1 MMELMRVPKLLLSL
15 IVACGSTFAADLT
28 EQYKSVADKIIDAAL
43 ADNDGYAKLAYLCDR
58 IGARLS
64 GMPSLDR
71 AIKWS
76 EETMKSDGLSNV
88 RVIPVKV
95 PKWVRGAESAQML
108 EPENK
113 PLHMLGLG
121 MSVGTPQGGITAD
134 AVVVNDFD
142 ELNKLGADGV
152 RGKIVVFNEAWVNYG
167 ATGQY
172 RRAGPSI
179 AASLGAVA
187 VLVRSITPLAMQ
199 IPHTGTLDYDEAQP
213 KIPAAAL
220 TIEDAMMLG
229 RFAAQKL
236 PIKIHLEMAA
246 HMDADADSGDVMGE
260 IPGREHPEEV
270 VVLGGHVDSWDV
282 GRGAQDDGS
291 GIIAS
296 LQAVALIKKLGLT
309 PRRTIR
315 VVFWVNEE
323 NGGRGGE
330 AYRAW
335 IGNAI
340 KNHVAAIEMDGGAE
354 APVGFGYGAGGFGGG
369 GGGRGRGGRGRGGP
383 STPAPVAPG
392 NSMAMLKQIGS
403 LLNRINAGDISN
415 GGGGSDIGP
424 LTREGVPALGERSVG
439 THYFDWHHTETDT
452 LDKVDLNDFRKSVA
466 AMAVMSYVLAD
477 MPEKLA
483 GSR

>member
-1 MMELMRVPKLLLSL
+1 LKSMRLPKLLFSL
-15 IVACGSTFAADLT
+15 TLACSAMFAADLAD
-28 EQYKSVADKIIDAAL
+28 QYKSVADKLIDAAL

-76 EETMKSDGLSNV
+76 EATMKSDGLSNV

-108 EPENK
+108 APEMK

-121 MSVGTPQGGITAD
+121 MSVGTPPGGITGD
-134 AVVVNDFD
+134 VVVVDDFD
-142 ELNKLGADGV
+142 ALDKLGAAGV
-152 RGKIVVFNEAWVNYG
+152 RGKIVLFNEKWVNYG

-172 RRAGPSI
+172 RRAGPSR
-179 AASLGAVA
+179 AAALGAVA
-187 VLVRSITPLAMQ
+187 LLIRAVTPLAMQ

-213 KIPAAAL
+213 KIPSAAL
-220 TIEDAMMLG
+220 SVEDALMLG
-229 RFAAQKL
+229 RFAALKL
-236 PIKIHLEMAA
+236 PIRVHLEMAA
-246 HMDADADSGDVMGE
+246 HQDADVDSGDVMGE
-260 IPGREHPEEV
+260 IPGREHPEEI
-270 VVLGGHVDSWDV
+270 VVLGGHIDSWDV

-296 LQAVALIKKLGLT
+296 LQAVALIKKLGLQ

-335 IGNAI
+335 VGDAI

-369 GGGRGRGGRGRGGP
+369 RGRGGRGATSAP
-383 STPAPVAPG
+383 DPATQ
-392 NSMAMLKQIGS
+392 NSMNLLKQAGR
-403 LLNRINAGDISN
+403 LLERINAGEITG

-424 LTREGVPALGERSVG
+424 LMRDGVPGLGERSVG
-439 THYFDWHHTETDT
+439 LHYFDWHHTETDT
-452 LDKVDLNDFRKSVA
+452 LDKVNPEDFRKSVA
-466 AMAVMSYVLAD
+466 AMAVISYILAD

-483 GSR
+483 GERQ

>member
-1 MMELMRVPKLLLSL
+1 MRIPKLCFSIAL
-15 IVACGSTFAADLT
+15 ACGAMLAADLT
-28 EQYKSVADKIIDAAL
+28 EQYKSVADRLIDAAL
-43 ADNDGYAKLAYLCDR
+43 IDNDGYAKLAYLCDR

-76 EETMKSDGLSNV
+76 EATMKSDGLSNV

-95 PKWVRGAESAQML
+95 PKWVRGAESAHML
-108 EPENK
+108 APESK

-121 MSVGTPQGGITAD
+121 MSVGTPPGGITAD
-134 AVVVNDFD
+134 VVVVDDFD
-142 ELNKLGADGV
+142 QLAKLGSAGV
-152 RGKIVVFNEAWVNYG
+152 RGKIVVYNEKWVDYG
-167 ATGQY
+167 TTGQY
-172 RRAGPSI
+172 RRAGPSR
-179 AASLGAVA
+179 AAALGAVA
-187 VLVRSITPLAMQ
+187 VLLRSVTPLAMQ
-199 IPHTGTLDYDEAQP
+199 IPHTGMLDYDDAQP

-220 TIEDAMMLG
+220 SVEDALMLG
-229 RFAAQKL
+229 RFAAQNL
-236 PIKIHLEMAA
+236 PIKVHLEMAA
-246 HMDADADSGDVMGE
+246 HMDPDADSGDVMGE

-270 VVLGGHVDSWDV
+270 VVLGGHIDSWDV

-296 LQAVALIKKLGLT
+296 LQAVALIKKLGLQ

-323 NGGRGGE
+323 NGERGGE

-335 IGNAI
+335 VGDAV

-354 APVGFGYGAGGFGGG
+354 APRGFGFGAFGF
-369 GGGRGRGGRGRGGP
+369 GRGRGGRGVA
-383 STPAPVAPG
+383 TIPAAP
-392 NSMAMLKQIGS
+392 NPPMDQSMAMMKQIGR
-403 LLNRINAGDISN
+403 LLDRIEAGLIFP

-424 LTREGVPALGERSVG
+424 LMRDGVPGIGEQSVG

-452 LDKVDLNDFRKSVA
+452 LDKVNPEDFRKSIA
-466 AMAVMSYVLAD
+466 ALAVMSYVLAD
-477 MPEKLA
+477 MPERLA
-483 GSR
+483 GR

>member
-1 MMELMRVPKLLLSL
+1 MRVLTVLFCLG
-15 IVACGSTFAADLT
+15 VASGADLAD
-28 EQYKSVADKIIDAAL
+28 QYKPVADRLIDAAL

-64 GMPSLDR
+64 GMASLDR

-76 EETMKSDGLSNV
+76 EATMKGDGLSNV

-121 MSVGTPQGGITAD
+121 MSVGTPRGGITAD
-134 AVVVNDFD
+134 VVVVQDFD
-142 ELNKLGADGV
+142 QLNKLGKDGV
-152 RGKIVVFNEAWVNYG
+152 RGKIVLYNEQWVNYG

-187 VLVRSITPLAMQ
+187 VLVRSVTPLAMQ
-199 IPHTGTLDYDEAQP
+199 IPHTGTLDYDDAQP
-213 KIPAAAL
+213 KIPAAAI

-229 RFAAQKL
+229 RFAALKL
-236 PIKIHLEMAA
+236 PIKVHLEMAA
-246 HMDADADSGDVMGE
+246 HMEPDADSGDVMGE

-296 LQAVALIKKLGLT
+296 LQAVALIKKLGLQ

-330 AYRAW
+330 AYRTWVGDAV
-335 IGNAI
+335 

-354 APVGFGYGAGGFGGG
+354 APAGFGYGAGGFGGG
-369 GGGRGRGGRGRGGP
+369 GGRGRGERGRAGIAGAVN
-383 STPAPVAPG
+383 PAEE

-403 LLNRINAGDISN
+403 LLNRINASDISA

-424 LTREGVPALGERSVG
+424 LMRDGVPGLGERSVG
-439 THYFDWHHTETDT
+439 LHYFDWHHTETDT
-452 LDKVDLNDFRKSVA
+452 LDKVDLGDFRKSVA
-466 AMAVMSYVLAD
+466 ALAVMSYVLAD
-477 MPEKLA
+477 MPDKLA

>member
-1 MMELMRVPKLLLSL
+1 MRLSKLLLCSAL
-15 IVACGSTFAADLT
+15 ACGAMFAADLT
-28 EQYKSVADKIIDAAL
+28 DQYKSIADRLIDAAL
-43 ADNDGYAKLAYLCDR
+43 ADHDGYAKLAYLCDR

-76 EETMKSDGLSNV
+76 EATMKSDGLSNV

-95 PKWVRGAESAQML
+95 PKWVRGSESAQML
-108 EPENK
+108 APENK

-121 MSVGTPQGGITAD
+121 MSVGTPPGGITAE
-134 AVVVNDFD
+134 VVVVDDFD
-142 ELNKLGADGV
+142 DLAKLGAEGV
-152 RGKIVVFNEAWVNYG
+152 RGKIVLYNEKWVNYG

-172 RRAGPSI
+172 RRAGPSR
-179 AASLGAVA
+179 AAALGAVA
-187 VLVRSITPLAMQ
+187 VLLRAVTPLAMQ
-199 IPHTGTLDYDEAQP
+199 IPHTGTLDYDDAQP

-220 TIEDAMMLG
+220 SVEDALMLG

-236 PIKIHLEMAA
+236 PIRVHLEMAA
-246 HMDADADSGDVMGE
+246 HMEPDANSGDVMGE

-270 VVLGGHVDSWDV
+270 VVLGGHIDSWDV

-296 LQAVALIKKLGLT
+296 LQAVALIKKLGLQ

-335 IGNAI
+335 VGDAV

-369 GGGRGRGGRGRGGP
+369 RGRGRDGAAPAAP
-383 STPAPVAPG
+383 SLAAE

-403 LLNRINAGDISN
+403 LLNRINAGEISG

-424 LTREGVPALGERSVG
+424 LMRDGVPGLGERSVG
-439 THYFDWHHTETDT
+439 LHYFDWHHTETDT
-452 LDKVDLNDFRKSVA
+452 LDKVNLDDFRKSVA

>member
-1 MMELMRVPKLLLSL
+1 M
-15 IVACGSTFAADLT
+15 FAADLT
-28 EQYKSVADKIIDAAL
+28 DQYKSVADRLIDAAL
-43 ADNDGYAKLAYLCDR
+43 VDNDGYAKLAYLCDR

-71 AIKWS
+71 AIQWS
-76 EETMKSDGLSNV
+76 AATMKSDGLSNV

-95 PKWVRGAESAQML
+95 PKWVRGAESAQL
-108 EPENK
+108 LQPENK
-113 PLHMLGLG
+113 PLQMLGLG
-121 MSVGTPQGGITAD
+121 MSVGTPKGGITAD
-134 AVVVNDFD
+134 VVVVEDFD
-142 ELNKLGADGV
+142 QLQKLGADGV
-152 RGKIVVFNEAWVNYG
+152 RGKIVLYNEKWVNYG

-179 AASLGAVA
+179 AAGLGAVA
-187 VLVRSITPLAMQ
+187 VLLRSVTPLAMQ

-220 TIEDAMMLG
+220 SVEDALTLG
-229 RFAAQKL
+229 RFAALKI
-236 PIKIHLEMAA
+236 PIRVHLEMAA
-246 HMDADADSGDVMGE
+246 HMEPDADSGDVMGE

-270 VVLGGHVDSWDV
+270 VVLGGHIDSWDV
-282 GRGAQDDGS
+282 GQGAQDDGS
-291 GIIAS
+291 GMIAS
-296 LQAVALIKKLGLT
+296 LQAVALIKKLGLE

-323 NGGRGGE
+323 NGGRGGD

-335 IGNAI
+335 VGDAI

-369 GGGRGRGGRGRGGP
+369 GGRGRGGRGRGGP
-383 STPAPVAPG
+383 PPEAAAANPAAE
-392 NSMAMLKQIGS
+392 NSVAMLKQIGK
-403 LLNRINAGDISN
+403 LLDRINAGEITG

-424 LTREGVPALGERSVG
+424 LTRDGVPGLGERSVG
-439 THYFDWHHTETDT
+439 QHYFDWHHTETDT
-452 LDKVDLNDFRKSVA
+452 LDKVNPEDFRKSVA
-466 AMAVMSYVLAD
+466 AMAVMSYILAD

-483 GSR
+483 GGQ

>member
-1 MMELMRVPKLLLSL
+1 MRVPKILLSFSL
-15 IVACGSTFAADLT
+15 ACGTMFAADLSD
-28 EQYKSVADKIIDAAL
+28 QYKSIADRLIDAAM

-76 EETMKSDGLSNV
+76 EATMKSDGLSNV

-95 PKWVRGAESAQML
+95 PNWVRGAESAQML
-108 EPENK
+108 APENR

-121 MSVGTPQGGITAD
+121 MSVGTPKGGITAD
-134 AVVVNDFD
+134 VVVVEDF
-142 ELNKLGADGV
+142 EQLNKLGADGV
-152 RGKIVVFNEAWVNYG
+152 RGKIVLFNEKWVNYG

-187 VLVRSITPLAMQ
+187 LLIRAVTPLAMQ

-220 TIEDAMMLG
+220 SVEDALMLG
-229 RFAAQKL
+229 RFAALKL
-236 PIKIHLEMAA
+236 PIRVHLEMAA
-246 HMDADADSGDVMGE
+246 HQEPDADSGDVMGE
-260 IPGREHPEEV
+260 IPGREHPEEI
-270 VVLGGHVDSWDV
+270 VVLGGHIDSWDV

-296 LQAVALIKKLGLT
+296 LQAVALIKKLGLQ

-335 IGNAI
+335 VGDAI

-369 GGGRGRGGRGRGGP
+369 GGGRGRGRSG
-383 STPAPVAPG
+383 APQQAAAPNTG
-392 NSMAMLKQIGS
+392 ADHSMAMLRQIGS
-403 LLNRINAGDISN
+403 LLNRINAGEISG

-424 LTREGVPALGERSVG
+424 LTRDGVPGLGERSAG

-452 LDKVDLNDFRKSVA
+452 LDKVDPQDFRKSIA
-466 AMAVMSYVLAD
+466 ALAVMSYVLAD